1 MATPQNSGR
10 WLSGRK
16 ARMLLCA
23 AGTSFLIMLDA
34 NIVAVAL
41 PSIARDLH
49 GEFTDVEW
57 VVSAYIL
64 PFAALLIATGALADR
79 LGRRRILLWGLSI
92 FTIASL
98 LCGLAPTLGAL
109 NAARALQAVG
119 AALQLSAALAVIS
132 HGFEAHE
139 RARAYAVWGTVMGV
153 APTMG
158 PLIGGLISTYFGW
171 RWAFLVNIPI
181 GALLISIATT
191 SIDESRDPEAGRLDF
206 AGIALFGG
214 GLSSIVWALIE
225 ANSAGWGSGST
236 LCKLAV
242 GSVAL
247 GLFVVAE
254 RMQRRPMV
262 DLSIFRDRTVV
273 GAAVA
278 MFGYAATAQVMMT
291 ILPLYLQDAFGQSPA
306 VAGLAMIP
314 FALPLLVCPTIGGKL
329 AARMSGRALLALG
342 LAVVALGN
350 AVTAGAVLVGLGY
363 WAAAIGMFI
372 TGSGAGLLNSET
384 TKVQISAV
392 PPGRAGMASGIA
404 ATTRFVG
411 IVVGLAVLG
420 AVLAAVAESNLRW
433 LGSPLVL
440 NQPLDWHALGLRIV
454 GGDAEGAL
462 ALVPSEVR
470 TAIAS
475 VVHHSIAAGFGAA
488 LAIGAVV
495 ALLSSMASWVLIR
508 AADTPPSR
516 PQETPAS
523 AARLPAPAGAV
534 RAAK

>member
-1 MATPQNSGR
+1 
-10 WLSGRK
+10 
-16 ARMLLCA
+16 
-23 AGTSFLIMLDA
+23 
-34 NIVAVAL
+34 
-41 PSIARDLH
+41 
-49 GEFTDVEW
+49 
-57 VVSAYIL
+57 
-64 PFAALLIATGALADR
+64 
-79 LGRRRILLWGLSI
+79 
-92 FTIASL
+92 
-98 LCGLAPTLGAL
+98 
-109 NAARALQAVG
+109 
-119 AALQLSAALAVIS
+119 
-132 HGFEAHE
+132 
-139 RARAYAVWGTVMGV
+139 
-153 APTMG
+153 
-158 PLIGGLISTYFGW
+158 
-171 RWAFLVNIPI
+171 
-181 GALLISIATT
+181 
-191 SIDESRDPEAGRLDF
+191 
-206 AGIALFGG
+206 
-214 GLSSIVWALIE
+214 
-225 ANSAGWGSGST
+225 
-236 LCKLAV
+236 
-242 GSVAL
+242 
-247 GLFVVAE
+247 
-254 RMQRRPMV
+254 MV

>member
-1 MATPQNSGR
+1 MTSMA
-10 WLSGRK
+10 
-16 ARMLLCA
+16 A
-23 AGTSFLIMLDA
+23 AACTQRGCGGTIEDGYCT
-34 NIVAVAL
+34 V
-41 PSIARDLH
+41 
-49 GEFTDVEW
+49 
-57 VVSAYIL
+57 
-64 PFAALLIATGALADR
+64 
-79 LGRRRILLWGLSI
+79 
-92 FTIASL
+92 
-98 LCGLAPTLGAL
+98 CGLAPTLGAL

-225 ANSAGWGSGST
+225 ANNAGWGSGST

-262 DLSIFRDRTVV
+262 DLSIFHDRTVV

-314 FALPLLVCPTIGGKL
+314 FALPLASEPV
-329 AARMSGRALLALG
+329 
-342 LAVVALGN
+342 N
-350 AVTAGAVLVGLGY
+350 
-363 WAAAIGMFI
+363 F
-372 TGSGAGLLNSET
+372 TGC
-384 TKVQISAV
+384 
-392 PPGRAGMASGIA
+392 PGRSHSQIDRPALRVSN
-404 ATTRFVG
+404 
-411 IVVGLAVLG
+411 
-420 AVLAAVAESNLRW
+420 ESH
-433 LGSPLVL
+433 PV
-440 NQPLDWHALGLRIV
+440 I
-454 GGDAEGAL
+454 
-462 ALVPSEVR
+462 
-470 TAIAS
+470 
-475 VVHHSIAAGFGAA
+475 
-488 LAIGAVV
+488 
-495 ALLSSMASWVLIR
+495 
-508 AADTPPSR
+508 
-516 PQETPAS
+516 
-523 AARLPAPAGAV
+523 
-534 RAAK
+534 

>member
-1 MATPQNSGR
+1 MVTPQNPGH

-64 PFAALLIATGALADR
+64 PFAALLMAAGALADR
-79 LGRRRILLWGLSI
+79 LGRRRILLWGLAI

-119 AALQLSAALAVIS
+119 AALQLSAALAIIS

-139 RARAYAVWGTVMGV
+139 RGRAYAIWGTVMGV

-181 GALLISIATT
+181 GALLISVATT

-214 GLSSIVWALIE
+214 GLSSAVWALID
-225 ANSAGWGSGST
+225 ANNAGWGSGST
-236 LCKLAV
+236 LRKLAF
-242 GSVAL
+242 GGVAL

-262 DLSIFRDRTVV
+262 DLSIFHDRTVV

-291 ILPLYLQDAFGQSPA
+291 ILPLYLQDS
-306 VAGLAMIP
+306 
-314 FALPLLVCPTIGGKL
+314 
-329 AARMSGRALLALG
+329 SGNRL
-342 LAVVALGN
+342 
-350 AVTAGAVLVGLGY
+350 
-363 WAAAIGMFI
+363 
-372 TGSGAGLLNSET
+372 
-384 TKVQISAV
+384 
-392 PPGRAGMASGIA
+392 
-404 ATTRFVG
+404 
-411 IVVGLAVLG
+411 
-420 AVLAAVAESNLRW
+420 
-433 LGSPLVL
+433 
-440 NQPLDWHALGLRIV
+440 
-454 GGDAEGAL
+454 
-462 ALVPSEVR
+462 
-470 TAIAS
+470 
-475 VVHHSIAAGFGAA
+475 
-488 LAIGAVV
+488 
-495 ALLSSMASWVLIR
+495 
-508 AADTPPSR
+508 PSR
-516 PQETPAS
+516 AWP
-523 AARLPAPAGAV
+523 
-534 RAAK
+534 

>member
-1 MATPQNSGR
+1 MATPQTSGR

-64 PFAALLIATGALADR
+64 PFAALLMATGALADR
-79 LGRRRILLWGLSI
+79 LGRRQILLWGLSI
-92 FTIASL
+92 FTVASL
-98 LCGLAPTLGAL
+98 LCGLAPTLAAL

-158 PLIGGLISTYFGW
+158 PLVGGLISTYLGW
-171 RWAFLVNIPI
+171 RWAFLFNVPI
-181 GALLISIATT
+181 GAVLVGVATT
-191 SIDESRDPEAGRLDF
+191 SIDESRDPEARRLDL

-225 ANSAGWGSGST
+225 ANSAGWASAPT
-236 LCKLAV
+236 TRKLAI
-242 GSVAL
+242 GIILL

-254 RMQRRPMV
+254 CMQRRPMV
-262 DLSIFRDRTVV
+262 DLSMFRDRTVV

-291 ILPLYLQDAFGQSPA
+291 ILPLYLQDTFEQSPA
-306 VAGLAMIP
+306 VAGLGMIP
-314 FALPLLVCPTIGGKL
+314 FALPLLVCPTIAGKL
-329 AARMSGRALLALG
+329 SSRISGRALLASG
-342 LAVVALGN
+342 LALVALGN
-350 AVTAGAVLVGLGY
+350 ALTAGAVEVGLGY

-372 TGSGAGLLNSET
+372 TGSGAGVLNSET

-392 PPGRAGMASGIA
+392 PSARAGMASGIA

-420 AVLAAVAESNLRW
+420 AVLAAVAEANLRR
-433 LGSPLVL
+433 LGAPLVA

-454 GGDAEGAL
+454 GGDAAGAL
-462 ALVPSEVR
+462 GLVPEEVR
-470 TAIAS
+470 TALAS
-475 VVHHSIAAGFGAA
+475 VVHHSVGAGFGAA

-495 ALLSSMASWVLIR
+495 AMLSSFSSWLLIR
-508 AADTPPSR
+508 AADTRPSQ
-516 PQETPAS
+516 PQAKPS
-523 AARLPAPAGAV
+523 AAAGAPTAEV
-534 RAAK
+534 VAAAK

>member
-1 MATPQNSGR
+1 MATPRDSER

-16 ARMLLCA
+16 ARMLICA
-23 AGTSFLIMLDA
+23 AGASFLIMLDA

-64 PFAALLIATGALADR
+64 PFAALLMATGALADR
-79 LGRRRILLWGLSI
+79 LGRRRVLLWGLSI
-92 FTIASL
+92 FAIASL
-98 LCGLAPTLGAL
+98 LCGLAPTLSAL

-119 AALQLSAALAVIS
+119 AALQLSAALAIIS

-139 RARAYAVWGTVMGV
+139 RSRAYAVWGTVMGV
-153 APTMG
+153 APTVG

-171 RWAFLVNIPI
+171 RWAFLVNVPI
-181 GALLISIATT
+181 GILLVAVATT
-191 SIDESRDPEAGRLDF
+191 SIDESRDPEARSLDL

-225 ANSAGWGSGST
+225 ANTAGWWSAPT
-236 LCKLAV
+236 VRKLGA
-242 GSVAL
+242 GALLL
-247 GLFVVAE
+247 GLFLVAE

-306 VAGLAMIP
+306 VAGLAMTP
-314 FALPLLVCPTIGGKL
+314 FALPLLICPMIGGRL
-329 AARMSGRALLALG
+329 ASRISGRALLAIG
-342 LAVVALGN
+342 LALVALGN
-350 AVTAGAVLVGLGY
+350 ALTAGAVEVGLGY
-363 WAAAIGMFI
+363 WTAAVGMFV
-372 TGSGAGLLNSET
+372 TGSGAGILNSET
-384 TKVQISAV
+384 TKVQISSV
-392 PPGRAGMASGIA
+392 PPARAGMASGIA

-420 AVLAAVAESNLRW
+420 AVLAAVAEANLRR
-433 LGSPLVL
+433 LGAPLVA

-454 GGDAEGAL
+454 GGDAAGAL
-462 ALVPSEVR
+462 ALVPAEVR
-470 TAIAS
+470 AALAS
-475 VVHHSIAAGFGAA
+475 VVHHSVGAGFGAA

-495 ALLSSMASWVLIR
+495 ALLSSLGSWLLVRPSDTRPAKLPNSATTAGGAR
-508 AADTPPSR
+508 AA
-516 PQETPAS
+516 EI
-523 AARLPAPAGAV
+523 APA
-534 RAAK
+534 K

>member
-1 MATPQNSGR
+1 
-10 WLSGRK
+10 
-16 ARMLLCA
+16 
-23 AGTSFLIMLDA
+23 MLDA

-41 PSIARDLH
+41 PSIARDLR

-79 LGRRRILLWGLSI
+79 LGRRRMLLWGLSI

-109 NAARALQAVG
+109 NGARALQAVG

-132 HGFEAHE
+132 HGFETHE

-181 GALLISIATT
+181 GALLISVATT
-191 SIDESRDPEAGRLDF
+191 SIDGARDPEAGRLDF

-214 GLSSIVWALIE
+214 GLSSVVWALIE
-225 ANSAGWGSGST
+225 ANNAGWGSGST
-236 LCKLAV
+236 LCKLAG

-254 RMQRRPMV
+254 RMQRWPMV

-306 VAGLAMIP
+306 VAGLAMMP

-329 AARMSGRALLALG
+329 SGRISGRALLTLG

-350 AVTAGAVLVGLGY
+350 ALTAGAVVAGLGY
-363 WAAAIGMFI
+363 WAGAIGMFV
-372 TGSGAGLLNSET
+372 TGSGAGLLNSES

-392 PPGRAGMASGIA
+392 PPARAGMASGIA
-404 ATTRFVG
+404 ATSRFVG
-411 IVVGLAVLG
+411 IAVGLAVLG
-420 AVLAAVAESNLRW
+420 AILAAVAEADLRR
-433 LGSPLVL
+433 LGTTVL
-440 NQPLDWHALGLRIV
+440 PGQPLDWHVLGLRIV
-454 GGDAEGAL
+454 GGDVAD
-462 ALVPSEVR
+462 VRPPR
-470 TAIAS
+470 TASPRQRCSTPSS
-475 VVHHSIAAGFGAA
+475 VVSSGAIFFSGCRSTPGMVP
-488 LAIGAVV
+488 AISQ
-495 ALLSSMASWVLIR
+495 LDWLSSMTATKVVSGSKQTRDRLKSFGWGIGHSIGVDPQPYR
-508 AADTPPSR
+508 TEATPCLKPS
-516 PQETPAS
+516 Q
-523 AARLPAPAGAV
+523 RLAPLMWACRGF
-534 RAAK
+534 

>member
-1 MATPQNSGR
+1 
-10 WLSGRK
+10 
-16 ARMLLCA
+16 MLLCA

-132 HGFEAHE
+132 HGFETHE
-139 RARAYAVWGTVMGV
+139 RARAYAVWGTVMGI

-158 PLIGGLISTYFGW
+158 PLVGGLISTYLGW

-181 GALLISIATT
+181 GVLLISLATT
-191 SIDESRDPEAGRLDF
+191 SIDESRDPEARGLDLV
-206 AGIALFGG
+206 GIALFGG

-225 ANSAGWGSGST
+225 ANSVGWWSGST
-236 LCKLAV
+236 FRKLAI
-242 GSVAL
+242 GGIAL
-247 GLFVVAE
+247 VLFVVAE
-254 RMQRRPMV
+254 RMQRRPMI
-262 DLSIFRDRTVV
+262 DLSMFRDRTVV

-314 FALPLLVCPTIGGKL
+314 FALPLLVCPSIGGKL
-329 AARMSGRALLALG
+329 AARISGRALLALG

-350 AVTAGAVLVGLGY
+350 ALTASAVLVDFGY
-363 WAAAIGMFI
+363 WSVAIGMFV

-392 PPGRAGMASGIA
+392 PPARAGMASGIA

-420 AVLAAVAESNLRW
+420 AVLAAVAESNLRRI
-433 LGSPLVL
+433 GAPLVPS
-440 NQPLDWHALGLRIV
+440 QPPDWHTLGLRIV
-454 GGDAEGAL
+454 GGDAAGAL
-462 ALVPSEVR
+462 ALVPGEAR
-470 TAIAS
+470 AAIAS
-475 VVHHSIAAGFGAA
+475 VMHHSVAVGFGAA
-488 LAIGAVV
+488 LVIGAV
-495 ALLSSMASWVLIR
+495 AAMLSSTSSWLLIR
-508 AADTPPSR
+508 AADTRPSKAR
-516 PQETPAS
+516 KMPAS
-523 AARLPAPAGAV
+523 TAELSSPTRAV
-534 RAAK
+534 CAAK

>member
-1 MATPQNSGR
+1 MVTPQNPGR

-49 GEFTDVEW
+49 GEFTDIEW

-64 PFAALLIATGALADR
+64 PFAALLMTAGALADR
-79 LGRRRILLWGLSI
+79 LGRRRILLWGLWI

-98 LCGLAPTLGAL
+98 FCELAPALGAV
-109 NAARALQAVG
+109 NAPPALQVVG
-119 AALQLSAALAVIS
+119 AALQPSPALAIIS
-132 HGFEAHE
+132 HGFEPHE
-139 RARAYAVWGTVMGV
+139 RGRAYAIWGTVMGV

-158 PLIGGLISTYFGW
+158 PLLGGLISTYFGW

-181 GALLISIATT
+181 GALLISVATT
-191 SIDESRDPEAGRLDF
+191 SIDESRDPEAGQLAF

-214 GLSSIVWALIE
+214 GLSSVVWALID
-225 ANSAGWGSGST
+225 ANSAGWESGST
-236 LCKLAV
+236 LRKLAI
-242 GSVAL
+242 GGVAL

-291 ILPLYLQDAFGQSPA
+291 ILPLYLQDTFGQSPA
-306 VAGLAMIP
+306 VAGLAMSP
-314 FALPLLVCPTIGGKL
+314 FALPLLVCPMIGGKL
-329 AARMSGRALLALG
+329 ASRISGRALLALG
-342 LAVVALGN
+342 LAAVAVGN
-350 AVTAGAVLVGLGY
+350 ALTAGAVVAGLGY
-363 WAAAIGMFI
+363 WAAAIGMFV

-392 PPGRAGMASGIA
+392 PPSRAGMASGIA

-420 AVLAAVAESNLRW
+420 AMLSAVTETSLRRLGTPLA
-433 LGSPLVL
+433 P

-454 GGDAEGAL
+454 GGDAAGAL
-462 ALVPSEVR
+462 ALVPNEVR
-470 TAIAS
+470 TTIAS
-475 VVHHSIAAGFGAA
+475 VMHQSIAAGFGAA

-495 ALLSSMASWVLIR
+495 AILSSMLSWLLIR
-508 AADTPPSR
+508 SADTRPSTLQNGPIPTAR
-516 PQETPAS
+516 ALTPKVVA
-523 AARLPAPAGAV
+523 
-534 RAAK
+534 AAK